1 MRKTV
6 EILLHEKPNWTKD
19 DFVFF
24 WGHHKTNGINK
35 GCFSQ
40 WWPCTFTVWGK
51 TYNSA
56 EQYMMAMKASLFND
70 EETYKQIMEA
80 TEPNTCKYLGRQV
93 KNFKQEVWDKH
104 CYHIVFQGNFA
115 KFLQNEDLRK
125 ELLATK
131 DKILVEASP
140 YDHIWGIAMSKD
152 HPDCGNPSKWKGT
165 NLLGFA
171 LTEVREMLKCPI
183 KPKRAE
189 LETFTYNEEKC
200 NGFLISYSLCP
211 GDTDWCRQEHME
223 VYSPPHFFSIS
234 TTSTRGG
241 NYSEYVEIINDKFN
255 E

>member
-6 EILLHEKPNWTKD
+6 ETLLQEKSDWTKD

-24 WGHHKTNGINK
+24 WGHHKTSGINK

-40 WWPCTFTVWGK
+40 WWPCTFKVYEE

-56 EQYMMAMKASLFND
+56 EQFMMASKARLFND
-70 EETYKQIMEA
+70 EETFQKIMDA

-93 KNFKQEVWDKH
+93 KDFDSKEWDRA
-104 CYHIVFQGNFA
+104 CYNIVLLGNYN
-115 KFLQNEDLRK
+115 KFTQNEDLKK
-125 ELLATK
+125 ELLATG

-171 LTEVREMLKCPI
+171 LTEVK
-183 KPKRAE
+183 E
-189 LETFTYNEEKC
+189 LLRHE
-200 NGFLISYSLCP
+200 
-211 GDTDWCRQEHME
+211 D
-223 VYSPPHFFSIS
+223 
-234 TTSTRGG
+234 
-241 NYSEYVEIINDKFN
+241 
-255 E
+255 